1 MISHRNI
8 ENSVTCV
15 CECLSRMLQNER
27 EVNETAHQKSCS
39 KSSKKVFGT
48 LHEFRML
55 VALKGIAFRAQPFG
69 TVWCFV
75 SYTNLVRMEQ
85 IHMKVGYVRI
95 STKEQNTAR
104 QDVLMEELGVE
115 KIYTDKLSGKNTDR
129 PELHKMMDFV
139 REGDVVIVESFS
151 RFARN
156 TRDLLDLTAA
166 LTEKGVQF
174 ISKKESIDTSTP
186 AGKLMLTMFAALAEF
201 ERETLL
207 ERQAEGI
214 AVAKAEGRM
223 TGRPQKA
230 VDTFE
235 AVYQEVKAGK
245 KSAAQGAREL
255 GIARSTW
262 YRKTKRYEEGQVVDF
277 G

>member
-1 MISHRNI
+1 
-8 ENSVTCV
+8 
-15 CECLSRMLQNER
+15 
-27 EVNETAHQKSCS
+27 
-39 KSSKKVFGT
+39 
-48 LHEFRML
+48 
-55 VALKGIAFRAQPFG
+55 
-69 TVWCFV
+69 
-75 SYTNLVRMEQ
+75 
-85 IHMKVGYVRI
+85 MKVGYIRI
-95 STKEQNTAR
+95 STKDQNTAR
-104 QDVLMEELGVE
+104 QDVLIEQLGVE
-115 KIYTDKLSGKNTDR
+115 KVFTDKLSGKNTDR
-129 PELHKMMDFV
+129 PELQKMMDFV
-139 REGDVVIVESFS
+139 REGDELVVESFS

-156 TRDLLDLTAA
+156 TRDLLNLTDR
-166 LTEKGVQF
+166 LKEKKVRF
-174 ISKKESIDTSTP
+174 VSRKESIDTSTP
-186 AGKLMLTMFAALAEF
+186 AGEFMLTVFAALAQL
-201 ERETLL
+201 ERETTL

-214 AVAKAEGRM
+214 AIAKAEGRM

>member
-1 MISHRNI
+1 
-8 ENSVTCV
+8 
-15 CECLSRMLQNER
+15 
-27 EVNETAHQKSCS
+27 
-39 KSSKKVFGT
+39 
-48 LHEFRML
+48 
-55 VALKGIAFRAQPFG
+55 
-69 TVWCFV
+69 
-75 SYTNLVRMEQ
+75 
-85 IHMKVGYVRI
+85 MKVGYVRI
-95 STKEQNTAR
+95 STKDQNTAR

-129 PELHKMMDFV
+129 QELHKMMDFV

-214 AVAKAEGRM
+214 AIAKAEGRM

-235 AVYQEVKAGK
+235 TVYWEVKAGK
-245 KSAAQGAREL
+245 KSAAQGAR
-255 GIARSTW
+255 
-262 YRKTKRYEEGQVVDF
+262 
-277 G
+277 

>member
-1 MISHRNI
+1 
-8 ENSVTCV
+8 
-15 CECLSRMLQNER
+15 
-27 EVNETAHQKSCS
+27 
-39 KSSKKVFGT
+39 
-48 LHEFRML
+48 
-55 VALKGIAFRAQPFG
+55 
-69 TVWCFV
+69 
-75 SYTNLVRMEQ
+75 
-85 IHMKVGYVRI
+85 MKVGYVRI
-95 STKEQNTAR
+95 STKDQNTAR
-104 QDVLMEELGVE
+104 QDVLMEQLGVE
-115 KIYTDKLSGKNTDR
+115 KVYTDKVSGKNTDR

-156 TRDLLDLTAA
+156 TRDLLDLTAT

-174 ISKKESIDTSTP
+174 VSKKESIDTNTP
-186 AGKLMLTMFAALAEF
+186 AGKLMLTFFAALAEF
-201 ERETLL
+201 ERENLL

-214 AVAKAEGRM
+214 AIAKAEGRM

-245 KSAAQGAREL
+245 MSASQGAREL

-262 YRKTKRYEEGQVVDF
+262 YRKAKKYEGEREVDF